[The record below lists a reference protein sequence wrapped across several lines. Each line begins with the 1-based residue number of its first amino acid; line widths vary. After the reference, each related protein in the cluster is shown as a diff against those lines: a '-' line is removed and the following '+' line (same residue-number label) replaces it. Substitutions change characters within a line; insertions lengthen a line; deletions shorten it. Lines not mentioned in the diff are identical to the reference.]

1 MGSFQNTYNWFFK
14 SLANQLLGTYLLV
27 TAFALAIVT
36 FWALFTIKAESTRE
50 LHNKLEVEAVHLG
63 LEIDNDLSLDSA
75 KATERIQAAVDRHA
89 SKLGYSITVV
99 NKQGHVLAE
108 AGSEEPQEGQN
119 ISSDPEISDALAG
132 ILGQYRR
139 PVGAKKAEWMYVAYP
154 VRSPFETL
162 GVIRVGI
169 PLTDLNQRLN
179 QDLIFF
185 LEIIVSALITT
196 ALISIWLAR
205 RVTQPIR
212 HISQLS
218 QEIAKSGDITAFV
231 PVQRTDE
238 IGELVTSFNQ
248 MIGRLREEEKLKQ
261 DFIANASHE
270 LKTPTMAIG
279 SVVEA
284 LQAGAA
290 EDPEL
295 RARFLRSLENLVE
308 RQASLLRDLLDVAQ
322 LDAGVKIQ
330 WSEDIRLSDTI
341 KEAVEQIRAQA
352 EKKKVQL
359 NIESPPDA
367 FVVIGN
373 GIQLQRAFINLL
385 TNAVNYTPSN
395 GSVKVSA
402 SPIEDGHV
410 DILISDTGTGIEQK
424 DLPHIFDRF
433 YRADKAR
440 SRSGTGGTGLGL
452 AITRE
457 IINRHHGAI
466 SVDSTPGVGTTF
478 TVRLPIKNL
487 LLQQDQVKGALNASS
502 E

>member
-1 MGSFQNTYNWFFK
+1 MQ
-14 SLANQLLGTYLLV
+14 
-27 TAFALAIVT
+27 
-36 FWALFTIKAESTRE
+36 
-50 LHNKLEVEAVHLG
+50 
-63 LEIDNDLSLDSA
+63 
-75 KATERIQAAVDRHA
+75 
-89 SKLGYSITVV
+89 
-99 NKQGHVLAE
+99 
-108 AGSEEPQEGQN
+108 
-119 ISSDPEISDALAG
+119 
-132 ILGQYRR
+132 
-139 PVGAKKAEWMYVAYP
+139 
-154 VRSPFETL
+154 
-162 GVIRVGI
+162 
-169 PLTDLNQRLN
+169 
-179 QDLIFF
+179 
-185 LEIIVSALITT
+185 
-196 ALISIWLAR
+196 
-205 RVTQPIR
+205 
-212 HISQLS
+212 
-218 QEIAKSGDITAFV
+218 
-231 PVQRTDE
+231 
-238 IGELVTSFNQ
+238 
-248 MIGRLREEEKLKQ
+248 
-261 DFIANASHE
+261 
-270 LKTPTMAIG
+270 
-279 SVVEA
+279 
-284 LQAGAA
+284 
-290 EDPEL
+290 
-295 RARFLRSLENLVE
+295 
-308 RQASLLRDLLDVAQ
+308 
-322 LDAGVKIQ
+322 
-330 WSEDIRLSDTI
+330 
-341 KEAVEQIRAQA
+341 EAVEQIRAQA

-395 GSVKVSA
+395 GSVKVSV